1 MRNVFVCECIGF
13 DSELYK
19 KSYDQILNEIFNNP
33 SDYSVYFVRM
43 KINEDLYVCCVRM
56 IEFCYKCNRWFF
68 FFNKTCSSQMSG
80 MTVSCISL
88 LKFGFR
94 EICKVCQCPLQT
106 KLLPHLIKIK

>member
-43 KINEDLYVCCVRM
+43 KTNEDLYVCCVRM

-68 FFNKTCSSQMSG
+68 FQ
-80 MTVSCISL
+80 
-88 LKFGFR
+88 
-94 EICKVCQCPLQT
+94 
-106 KLLPHLIKIK
+106 